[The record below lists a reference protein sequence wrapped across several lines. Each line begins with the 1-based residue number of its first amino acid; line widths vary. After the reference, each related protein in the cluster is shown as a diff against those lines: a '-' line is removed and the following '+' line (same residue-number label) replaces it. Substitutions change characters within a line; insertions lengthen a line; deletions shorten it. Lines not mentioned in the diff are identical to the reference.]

1 MLRNITPVVKNLL
14 LLNIV
19 VYIVCLIFST
29 RGVDLTS
36 FLGAHY
42 ITSPLFQPYQVVT
55 YFFTHSLSSPLHIF
69 MNMFILVM
77 FGPVL
82 EQVWGPKRFL
92 IAYLSSAIGA
102 YLIYTLAGSYEL
114 YQLKQIIIEKA
125 GIDYLHELNDL
136 IVTNP
141 NAIMRTQDM
150 IPYVDPYVI
159 KSYTPMV
166 GASGAVFGIMAAFA
180 YLFPNT
186 EMYLMFIPIP
196 IKAKFL
202 IGGYFL
208 IELYLSIQSIKG
220 AYADSVAHLAHVGG
234 AIFGFILV
242 YIWNKKSRNNF
253 Y

>member
-1 MLRNITPVVKNLL
+1 MLRNLTPVVKNLI
-14 LLNIV
+14 LLNVV
-19 VYIVCLIFST
+19 VYIVGLLFLSK
-29 RGVDLTS
+29 GVDLTG

-55 YFFTHSLSSPLHIF
+55 HFFSHSLTSPFHIF
-69 MNMFILVM
+69 MNMFVLAM
-77 FGPVL
+77 FGPIL
-82 EQVWGPKRFL
+82 ERVWGSKRFF
-92 IAYLSSAIGA
+92 IAYIVSALGA
-102 YLIYTLAGSYEL
+102 YFIYSLAGSYDL
-114 YQLKQIIIEKA
+114 YQLKQTIIAMGVDIHQ
-125 GIDYLHELNDL
+125 INDVIVEQPNL
-136 IVTNP
+136 IANVP
-141 NAIMRTQDM
+141 EIREYM
-150 IPYVDPYVI
+150 IGA
-159 KSYTPMV
+159 KTPMV

-208 IELYLSIQSIKG
+208 VELYLSIQNMQGS
-220 AYADSVAHLAHVGG
+220 YTSSVAHLAHVGG

-242 YIWNKKSRNNF
+242 YIWNKQNRNNF

>member
-1 MLRNITPVVKNLL
+1 MFRNITPVVKNLI
-14 LLNIV
+14 LLNVV
-19 VYIVCLIFST
+19 VYIVCLIFSS

-36 FLGAHY
+36 ILGAHY
-42 ITSPLFQPYQVVT
+42 VTSPLFQPYQIVT
-55 YFFTHSLSSPLHIF
+55 HFFTHSLSSPLHIF
-69 MNMFILVM
+69 MNMFILLT
-77 FGPVL
+77 FGPIL
-82 EQVWGPKRFL
+82 EQVWGAKRFL

-114 YQLKQIIIEKA
+114 YQLKQIIIEKE
-125 GIDYLHELNDL
+125 GMNYLMELNDL
-136 IVTNP
+136 IQYNP
-141 NAIMRTQDM
+141 NGIMRTQEM
-150 IPYVDPYVI
+150 MAYVDPYVI
-159 KSYTPMV
+159 KSFTPMV

-208 IELYLSIQSIKG
+208 IEVYLSIQSIKG
-220 AYADSVAHLAHVGG
+220 VYSDSVAHLAHVGG

-242 YIWNKKSRNNF
+242 YIWNKRSNNF

>member
-1 MLRNITPVVKNLL
+1 
-14 LLNIV
+14 
-19 VYIVCLIFST
+19 
-29 RGVDLTS
+29 
-36 FLGAHY
+36 
-42 ITSPLFQPYQVVT
+42 
-55 YFFTHSLSSPLHIF
+55 
-69 MNMFILVM
+69 
-77 FGPVL
+77 
-82 EQVWGPKRFL
+82 
-92 IAYLSSAIGA
+92 
-102 YLIYTLAGSYEL
+102 
-114 YQLKQIIIEKA
+114 
-125 GIDYLHELNDL
+125 
-136 IVTNP
+136 
-141 NAIMRTQDM
+141 
-150 IPYVDPYVI
+150 
-159 KSYTPMV
+159 MV

>member
-1 MLRNITPVVKNLL
+1 MFRNLTPVTKNLII
-14 LLNIV
+14 LNVV
-19 VYIVCLIFST
+19 VYIVCLIFSSK
-29 RGVDLTS
+29 GLDLTS

-42 ITSPLFQPYQVVT
+42 IMSPLFEPYQVVT
-55 YFFTHSLSSPLHIF
+55 HFFTHSLSSPFHIF
-69 MNMFILVM
+69 MNMFILFM
-77 FGPVL
+77 FGPIL
-82 EQVWGPKRFL
+82 ERVWGARRFFF
-92 IAYLSSAIGA
+92 AYIISAIGA
-102 YLIYTLAGSYEL
+102 YLIYSIAGSYEL
-114 YQLKQIIIEKA
+114 YELKKTLVSLGVDVQ
-125 GIDYLHELNDL
+125 HLNDM
-136 IVTNP
+136 IVSNP
-141 NAIMRTQDM
+141 NS
-150 IPYVDPYVI
+150 IPLISEQAAPYIQAYVI
-159 KSYTPMV
+159 KAYTPMV

-208 IELYLSIQSIKG
+208 LEVYLSIQSMRG
-220 AYADSVAHLAHVGG
+220 DYSDSVAHLAHVGG